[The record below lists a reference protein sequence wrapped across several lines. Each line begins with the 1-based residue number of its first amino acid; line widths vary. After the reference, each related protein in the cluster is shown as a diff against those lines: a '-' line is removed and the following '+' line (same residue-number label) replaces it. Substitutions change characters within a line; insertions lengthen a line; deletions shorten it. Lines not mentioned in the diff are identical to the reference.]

1 MADTTTQ
8 DFLLSR
14 YNANL
19 TKYQNDKT
27 TLENL
32 ANPSTDIVETINIL
46 EKKIQRVQAQI
57 TSTTQLKN
65 DIIQKY
71 NDHMTRRG
79 ELDAAYGGE
88 ICALVEE
95 YH

>member
-8 DFLLSR
+8 DLLLSR
-14 YNANL
+14 YNTNL
-19 TKYQNDKT
+19 TAFQNDKT

-32 ANPSTDIVETINIL
+32 ANPSADITETINLL
-46 EKKIQRVQAQI
+46 EKKIQRTQAQI
-57 TSTTQLKN
+57 ASTTQLKN

-79 ELDAAYGGE
+79 ELDTAYGGE
-88 ICALVEE
+88 ICALVEK